1 MAASRTTAVLR
12 RLPGVAG
19 AGLAGWLVDVSVLWV
34 GHTALGVPVPI
45 AAAAGFLA
53 AGVVNY
59 ALNRRVFTAA
69 GSAGDGRLR
78 RYGLLF
84 AANLAVV
91 SVAVPLLADVVH
103 THLRAVPA
111 ALVAA
116 KIAVTGLLLPVNTVV
131 YGAWVFR
138 DRSAPRAVPAGAP
151 PAVPGGPANPANP
164 AARATPVG
172 PASAAGPAS
181 PAGPAAER
189 ERTS

>member
-1 MAASRTTAVLR
+1 MAAPRTTAVLR

-69 GSAGDGRLR
+69 GSAGGGRLR

-91 SVAVPLLADVVH
+91 SVAVPLLADLVH
-103 THLRAVPA
+103 TRLPAVPA

-116 KIAVTGLLLPVNTVV
+116 KIAVTALLLPVNTVV

-138 DRSAPRAVPAGAP
+138 DRSAPRAVPVGAP
-151 PAVPGGPANPANP
+151 PAVPAGRSTHTGPATPAG
-164 AARATPVG
+164 R
-172 PASAAGPAS
+172 SAAGPAA
-181 PAGPAAER
+181 PAGPADEH
-189 ERTS
+189 ERTP